1 MSPLPVANASPSG
14 CQWGQARPGPI
25 IMIII
30 NGSIPGQARPG
41 GFDGNLNFNLKSRSA
56 QAASGD
62 RRGLPRRSRLVVEG
76 GAAAGSAGG
85 RLPAPLA
92 AGTGTG
98 TAAVW
103 NPGPACP
110 RAWWQGRWL
119 LRLPPGPWGR
129 GWRSKLWYLPV
140 LRLAWP
146 GASLRFE
153 QLEGPLPQC
162 WPRAR
167 TEPGRAA
174 RREHTA
180 AGT

>member
-1 MSPLPVANASPSG
+1 M
-14 CQWGQARPGPI
+14 
-25 IMIII
+25 
-30 NGSIPGQARPG
+30 
-41 GFDGNLNFNLKSRSA
+41 NFNLKSRSA
-56 QAASGD
+56 QAACGD

-162 WPRAR
+162 PAPVRSQVEPPGESIQLRAPSEHAQSHISVSLSSGSPRSRPLTRERRIDRPQRR
-167 TEPGRAA
+167 TDTVAPSDRC
-174 RREHTA
+174 
-180 AGT
+180 